1 MKRVIG
7 TLSFG
12 VTVIYAFLLGMV
24 AYAWIGKGGSYA
36 VEASFVLF
44 CLLFIPG
51 TLSLMAGAKA
61 IQSQFGAAKVLQ
73 FMAVV
78 FFFGVW
84 LLLEMT
90 MYEGLRLE
98 DLLLLLPTLP
108 HLAISWMAHQVELDN
123 SFRHPV

>member
-12 VTVIYAFLLGMV
+12 VTIIYAFLLGM
-24 AYAWIGKGGSYA
+24 ALYAWLGEGAEYA
-36 VEASFVLF
+36 DGATFVLF
-44 CLLFIPG
+44 CLVAIPG
-51 TLSLMAGAKA
+51 VLSLVAGAKA
-61 IQSQFGAAKVLQ
+61 IEAQFGTAKRLQ
-73 FMAVV
+73 FLAAT
-78 FFFGVW
+78 FYFGVW

-90 MYEGLRLE
+90 MYGGLHPE

-123 SFRHPV
+123 GTPHLV